1 MTAWKC
7 AIAVLVFALAL
18 SGATPASPGYA
29 AYEKANALF
38 VEKKLPEALA
48 AVDEALRLDPK
59 LVPALTL
66 KAKLAMAAYR
76 LDVARQ
82 CLEQALAIDP
92 RAPYAQFLYGL
103 EAYLGNDMKAA
114 LPRFRKAR
122 QLNPADPRAALYLAL
137 TVESLGQPAEAMSL
151 YEEAVRLERSAN
163 ELHAE
168 TLLPGARLLLLLGR
182 LDEMRA
188 LAACRQPSCRRIRAM
203 CISSLRAFCSRRAMR
218 SGPPPKGRPRSRLS
232 EGIVTDAAIR
242 YLLIRAYQK
251 LGMADRAA
259 IHAEIMRTQESPAGN
274 NEEVRY
280 DLLDSIHEP
289 SHLLPVRRPKQF
301 LNQAHSSRA

>member
-1 MTAWKC
+1 MTTWKWG
-7 AIAVLVFALAL
+7 IAVWLFALTL
-18 SGATPASPGYA
+18 WGATPASPGQA

-48 AVDEALRLDPK
+48 AAEEALRLDPK

-76 LDVARQ
+76 LDVARR

-114 LPRFRKAR
+114 LLRFRKAR
-122 QLNPADPRAALYLAL
+122 ELNPSDPRAALYLAL
-137 TVESLGQPAEAMSL
+137 TIESLGQPVEAMSV
-151 YEEAVRLERSAN
+151 YEEAVRLERSMN

-168 TLLPGARLLLLLGR
+168 TLLPGARFLFLLGR
-182 LDEMRA
+182 LDESERWLVQAATLSPNSRDVHFEFARLLIEKGDAGRA
-188 LAACRQPSCRRIRAM
+188 VTEGEKALV
-203 CISSLRAFCSRRAMR
+203 
-218 SGPPPKGRPRSRLS
+218 LS

-251 LGMADRAA
+251 LGMTERAA

-274 NEEVRY
+274 EA
-280 DLLDSIHEP
+280 
-289 SHLLPVRRPKQF
+289 KK
-301 LNQAHSSRA
+301 

>member
-1 MTAWKC
+1 MCDRRFAFR
-7 AIAVLVFALAL
+7 AHAVWRRA
-18 SGATPASPGYA
+18 ASPGLA

-122 QLNPADPRAALYLAL
+122 QLNPNDPRAALYLGL
-137 TVESLGQPAEAMSL
+137 TVESLGQTAEAMSL

-182 LDEMRA
+182 LDECERWIA
-188 LAACRQPSCRRIRAM
+188 PGREAVAEFAR
-203 CISSLRAFCSRRAMR
+203 RAFRVRAPPARRRAMR
-218 SGPPPKGRPRSRLS
+218 SGPPRKGNSRS
-232 EGIVTDAAIR
+232 VC
-242 YLLIRAYQK
+242 
-251 LGMADRAA
+251 
-259 IHAEIMRTQESPAGN
+259 
-274 NEEVRY
+274 
-280 DLLDSIHEP
+280 
-289 SHLLPVRRPKQF
+289 RRE
-301 LNQAHSSRA
+301 L